1 MRLTGLRKGLGELK
15 ADNLK
20 KNTVIVLLA
29 VTNLLA
35 VLGWYQKDEIVRLVP
50 AHLEKTEKVGSST
63 ASEGYRE
70 AFALMVAQLSGNITP
85 GNADFVKA
93 SLGNLLS
100 PSAYRAIEK
109 TLSDQIV
116 DIKRDSLTVSFEP
129 RQVVHEPETDKIF
142 VTGEFASQGVSGKP
156 IKVTRTYEM
165 IVDIRFGRPWI
176 TEFKPYQGS
185 PVTADTPAGDRR
197 TAANH

>member
-20 KNTVIVLLA
+20 KNTVIVMLA
-29 VTNLLA
+29 VSNLLA
-35 VLGWYQKDEIVRLVP
+35 VFGWYQQDEVVRLIP
-50 AHLEKTEKVGSST
+50 PQLEKAEIVGSST

-85 GNADFVKA
+85 GNADFVKK

-116 DIKRDSLTVSFEP
+116 DIKRDSLTVSFQP
-129 RQVVHEPETDKIF
+129 RQVTHEPKTDKIF
-142 VTGEFASQGVSGKP
+142 VTGDFSSQGVSGKP

-165 IVDIRFGRPWI
+165 VVDIRFGRPWI
-176 TEFKPYQGS
+176 TNFKPYQGS

-197 TAANH
+197 TAATH